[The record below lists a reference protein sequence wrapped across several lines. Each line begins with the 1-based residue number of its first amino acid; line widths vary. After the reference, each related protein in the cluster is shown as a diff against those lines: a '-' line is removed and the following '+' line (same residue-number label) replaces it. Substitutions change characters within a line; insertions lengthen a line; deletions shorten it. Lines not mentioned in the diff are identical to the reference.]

1 MSEHDDLSIHRR
13 GFLQTSAIAG
23 TAAIAV
29 GTNLTSKADDAVA
42 EDRSEPVPT
51 RVLGRTGEK
60 VSMLSYGTFRSESLN
75 RLLRFTYANGVRYY
89 DTADDYGTEPG
100 IAQWMETDAEIRK
113 SIFLVSKEHPRSP
126 RELLTKIDQRL
137 ATLKT
142 DSIDLYLIHG
152 IGAGYPADSIE
163 WPKSKEMK
171 ETVEALKK
179 SGKVKFVGF
188 SCHDAR
194 RAEFLEA
201 AAEGKIFDALMIQNT
216 AWLDKN
222 TRLNKAIDACHKA
235 GIGLIS
241 MKQIAGP
248 NPADFLAEVPKK
260 APELIA
266 KGLTPYGALMHAIWS
281 DERFSSI
288 CVSMRNF
295 DQVTENTRAAKA
307 FAPLKTSEIE
317 KVREAF
323 LASRPSLC
331 ADCDGRCSH
340 AAGTKATLGDITR
353 YLTYY
358 ERHGLRGYAR
368 QQFAEL
374 SAEAR
379 DWTGADLEA
388 AREACPSKLDFA
400 SLLSRADEHLA

>member
-201 AAEGKIFDALMIQNT
+201 AA
-216 AWLDKN
+216 
-222 TRLNKAIDACHKA
+222 
-235 GIGLIS
+235 
-241 MKQIAGP
+241 
-248 NPADFLAEVPKK
+248 
-260 APELIA
+260 
-266 KGLTPYGALMHAIWS
+266 
-281 DERFSSI
+281 
-288 CVSMRNF
+288 
-295 DQVTENTRAAKA
+295 
-307 FAPLKTSEIE
+307 
-317 KVREAF
+317 
-323 LASRPSLC
+323 
-331 ADCDGRCSH
+331 
-340 AAGTKATLGDITR
+340 
-353 YLTYY
+353 
-358 ERHGLRGYAR
+358 
-368 QQFAEL
+368 
-374 SAEAR
+374 
-379 DWTGADLEA
+379 
-388 AREACPSKLDFA
+388 
-400 SLLSRADEHLA
+400 